1 MSKRYMLNSYLMS
14 KLPTQI
20 GFTNVVLF
28 EFLLI
33 ILLAL
38 FACCLQSQV
47 SLFSYMLYS
56 VLNCINLCEKKKMFE
71 T

>member
-1 MSKRYMLNSYLMS
+1 MSKRYLLNSYLMS
-14 KLPTQI
+14 ELPTQV
-20 GFTNVVLF
+20 TNVVLF

-38 FACCLQSQV
+38 FACCIQSQV

-56 VLNCINLCEKKKMFE
+56 VLNCINLCEKKKLFE